1 MVEEMLQKLERV
13 KKNHMNVRKLKK
25 NIERQK
31 ERKKGPTY
39 LICLI
44 YLGWNTSSGKSVES
58 DLEVLEHKN
67 SSFVAITSMN

>member
-44 YLGWNTSSGKSVES
+44 YLG
-58 DLEVLEHKN
+58 
-67 SSFVAITSMN
+67 